1 METVRGY
8 VFDGLS
14 EERMTTTTP
23 YSDGEY
29 AEIVSKVLDWMDRQ
43 DASPDLLSDAF
54 QLLSVRRRR
63 VTLRVVR
70 EYDDDLT
77 LPDLAEEVAIR
88 ESHKPIPEI
97 PPETVTEVYISL
109 YHDHM
114 PRLVDTGLLEYE
126 QERDLVSPG
135 TLSVALEGEEGLEER
150 ERERDPD
157 PDGDETGD

>member
-1 METVRGY
+1 
-8 VFDGLS
+8 
-14 EERMTTTTP
+14 MTTTTP

-29 AEIVSKVLDWMDRQ
+29 AEIVSKVLDWMDRE
-43 DASPDLLSDAF
+43 DASPDLLSDAL

-97 PPETVTEVYISL
+97 SPETVTEVYISL

-114 PRLVDTGLLEYE
+114 PRMVDTGLLEYE

-135 TLSVALEGEEGLEER
+135 TLSLALDGLEER
-150 ERERDPD
+150 GGQSQDQDQDRNRNRDRDSD
-157 PDGDETGD
+157 PDGTSD

>member
-1 METVRGY
+1 
-8 VFDGLS
+8 
-14 EERMTTTTP
+14 MTTTTP

-29 AEIVSKVLDWMDRQ
+29 AEIVSKVLDWMDRE
-43 DASPDLLSDAF
+43 DASPDLLSDAL

-70 EYDDDLT
+70 EYDDELT

-97 PPETVTEVYISL
+97 SPETVTEVYISL

-114 PRLVDTGLLEYE
+114 PRMVDTGLLEYE

-135 TLSVALEGEEGLEER
+135 TLSLALDGLEER
-150 ERERDPD
+150 GGQSQDRDQDQDRNRNRDRDSD
-157 PDGDETGD
+157 PDGTAD

>member
-1 METVRGY
+1 
-8 VFDGLS
+8 
-14 EERMTTTTP
+14 MTTTTP

-29 AEIVSKVLDWMDRQ
+29 AEIVSKVLDWMDRE

-97 PPETVTEVYISL
+97 SPETVTEVYISL

-114 PRLVDTGLLEYE
+114 PRMVDTGLLEYE

-135 TLSVALEGEEGLEER
+135 TLSLALDGLEER
-150 ERERDPD
+150 GGQSQDRDRNRDRDRDSD
-157 PDGDETGD
+157 PDGTAD